1 MYPRPFAY
9 ERAASLA
16 DALSALAGDE
26 DAKPIAGGQ
35 SLVPMMSLG
44 LLAPA
49 RIVDIGGLDLA
60 GLQRTNGSVT
70 VGALTRHRELE
81 RSDEFARYLP
91 LAAEAAGHI
100 GNPRVRNRGTL
111 GGSLSHADPAAEL
124 GAVMVAQG
132 GHAVIAR
139 ADGTRRVAFDEFF
152 RGFFETA
159 VGPDELL
166 VSVELDVPPDRS
178 GTGFVEIARRADDFA
193 LAAAAAI
200 VTPGGADGEIA
211 RLRLALA
218 GVADRPVR
226 CFDAEQLCT
235 TLGVSDRLWGD
246 LDKVVQRTIEPED
259 DAFTSAAY
267 RSRLAATCAVRAVR
281 TAWSRAQ
288 ETSRA

>member
-16 DALSALAGDE
+16 DALSALAGDQ

-44 LLAPA
+44 LLTPA
-49 RIVDIGGLDLA
+49 RIVDIGGLDLT
-60 GLQRTNGSVT
+60 GLQRANGTIT

-81 RSDEFARYLP
+81 RSDEFARHLP
-91 LAAEAAGHI
+91 LAAEAARHI

-132 GHAVIAR
+132 GHAVIAGV
-139 ADGTRRVAFDEFF
+139 DGARRVAFDEFF
-152 RGFFETA
+152 QGFFETA

-166 VSVELDVPPDRS
+166 VSVELDTPPDGS
-178 GTGFVEIARRADDFA
+178 GTAFVEIARRADDFA

-200 VTPGGADGEIA
+200 VTPGGSGGEIA
-211 RLRLALA
+211 RIRLALA

-226 CFDAEQLCT
+226 CVDAEDLCKSNRMSDQLLDA
-235 TLGVSDRLWGD
+235 LGQA
-246 LDKVVQRTIEPED
+246 VQRTIEPED

-267 RSRLAATCAVRAVR
+267 RSHLAATCAVRAVR
-281 TAWSRAQ
+281 TAWRRAQ
-288 ETSRA
+288 ERSQT

>member
-9 ERAASLA
+9 ERPASLA
-16 DALSALAGDE
+16 DALTALAGDG

-35 SLVPMMSLG
+35 SWCLMMSLG
-44 LLAPA
+44 LVAPA
-49 RIVDIGGLDLA
+49 RIVDIGSLDLA
-60 GLQRTNGSVT
+60 GLQRANGSVT

-81 RSDEFARYLP
+81 RSDEFARYVP
-91 LAAEAAGHI
+91 LAAEAARHI

-132 GHAVIAR
+132 GQAVIAG

-152 RGFFETA
+152 QGFFETA
-159 VGPDELL
+159 VQPDELL
-166 VSVELDVPPDRS
+166 VSVELDVPPDGS

-200 VTPGGADGEIA
+200 VTPGGSEGEIA
-211 RLRLALA
+211 DLRLALA

-226 CFDAEQLCT
+226 CFDAEDLCRT
-235 TLGVSDRLWGD
+235 SGMSDQLWGD
-246 LDKVVQRTIEPED
+246 LGRAVERTIEPED

-281 TAWSRAQ
+281 TAWRRARESSRA
-288 ETSRA
+288 

>member
-16 DALSALAGDE
+16 DALTALAGDG

-35 SLVPMMSLG
+35 SLVPMMGLG

-60 GLQRTNGSVT
+60 GLQRANGSIT

-81 RSDEFARYLP
+81 RSDQFARYLP
-91 LAAEAAGHI
+91 LAAEAARHI

-124 GAVMVAQG
+124 GAVMVAHG
-132 GHAVIAR
+132 GRAVIAR

-152 RGFFETA
+152 QGFFETA
-159 VGPDELL
+159 VQPDELL
-166 VSVELDVPPDRS
+166 VSVELDVPPDGS
-178 GTGFVEIARRADDFA
+178 GTAFVEIARRADDFA

-200 VTPGGADGEIA
+200 VTPGGSDGEIA
-211 RLRLALA
+211 DLRLTLA

-226 CFDAEQLCT
+226 CFDAEDLCRTSGMSDQLWDD
-235 TLGVSDRLWGD
+235 LGTAVE
-246 LDKVVQRTIEPED
+246 RTIEPED

-267 RSRLAATCAVRAVR
+267 RSRLAAACAVRAVR

-288 ETSRA
+288 ERSRA

>member
-16 DALSALAGDE
+16 DALGALAGDE

-49 RIVDIGGLDLA
+49 RIVDIGGLDLT
-60 GLQRTNGSVT
+60 GLQRANGSIT

-81 RSDEFARYLP
+81 RSDEFARHLP
-91 LAAEAAGHI
+91 LAAEAARHI

-124 GAVMVAQG
+124 GAVMVAHG
-132 GHAVIAR
+132 GHAVIAG

-152 RGFFETA
+152 QGFFETA

-166 VSVELDVPPDRS
+166 VSVELDVPPDGS
-178 GTGFVEIARRADDFA
+178 GTAFVEIARRADDFA

-200 VTPGGADGEIA
+200 VTLGGSKGEIA
-211 RLRLALA
+211 QLRLTLA

-226 CFDAEQLCT
+226 CFDAEELCAT
-235 TLGVSDRLWGD
+235 SGISDQLWGD
-246 LDKVVQRTIEPED
+246 LGTAVQGAIEPED
-259 DAFTSAAY
+259 DPFTSAAY
-267 RSRLAATCAVRAVR
+267 RSRVAATCAVRAVR
-281 TAWSRAQ
+281 TAWRRARERSRA
-288 ETSRA
+288 